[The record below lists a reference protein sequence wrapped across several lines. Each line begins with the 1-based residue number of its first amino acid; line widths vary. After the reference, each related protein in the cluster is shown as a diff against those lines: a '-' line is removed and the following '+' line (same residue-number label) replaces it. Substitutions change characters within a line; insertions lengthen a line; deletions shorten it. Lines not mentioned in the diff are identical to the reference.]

1 MSYSLLLFDY
11 DGTLCNSEAAILHS
25 LRQVFTH
32 YQVPV
37 PPEAELERVV
47 GLGLPSP
54 DALQA
59 LRPQLA
65 GAELAAWL
73 LTYRSIYT
81 NEGEELVKPFAGAR
95 EVLAAARA
103 HNIAVAVVSNKG
115 AVTLETSLTR
125 LGLRADVQL
134 LVGDGSY
141 PDQQLPLKPS
151 PVLYEQIVR
160 PFFAPVLPAATLMI
174 GDTAAD
180 LLFAR
185 NCGIDACWARYGFGD
200 ADACRALEPK
210 HQIDGLRDVLRL
222 MVREKAK

>member
-1 MSYSLLLFDY
+1 MPYSLLLFDY

-25 LRQVFTH
+25 LRQVFAY
-32 YQVPV
+32 YQVPL
-37 PPEAELERVV
+37 PPNAELERVV
-47 GLGLPSP
+47 SLGLTSP
-54 DALQA
+54 DTLQT
-59 LRPQLA
+59 LHPSLA

-81 NEGEELVKPFAGAR
+81 NEGEELVRPFAGAH

-103 HNIAVAVVSNKG
+103 RNIAVAIISNKG

-151 PVLYEQIVR
+151 PVLYKQIVQ
-160 PFFAPVLPAATLMI
+160 PYFASVPPAATLMI

-200 ADACRALEPK
+200 ADACRALAPK
-210 HQIDGLRDVLRL
+210 HQIGSLREIVRL
-222 MVREKAK
+222 LHA